1 MREGTVA
8 GVQGIFLPL
17 PDAPKQFV
25 PLGMVKVSAG
35 FPSPAADY
43 EDKRLDINDYL
54 VQNPVSTFFF
64 PVEGDSMEGAE
75 IFAGDILVVDKS
87 VRPQHGHI
95 VIAFVDGERLVK
107 RLYKLAGRV
116 ALVAENPAY
125 PRLDIQEGM
134 DLEVW
139 GVVVGKFKRLTS

>member
-1 MREGTVA
+1 MREFTVA

-17 PDAPKQFV
+17 PDAPKQFIR
-25 PLGMVKVSAG
+25 LGTVKVSAG

-64 PVEGDSMEGAE
+64 PVEGDSMQGAE

-107 RLYKLAGRV
+107 RLYKRAGRV

-125 PRLDIQEGM
+125 PRLEIQEGM
-134 DLEVW
+134 DLEIW
-139 GVVVGKFKRLTS
+139 GVVVGKFKRLSS